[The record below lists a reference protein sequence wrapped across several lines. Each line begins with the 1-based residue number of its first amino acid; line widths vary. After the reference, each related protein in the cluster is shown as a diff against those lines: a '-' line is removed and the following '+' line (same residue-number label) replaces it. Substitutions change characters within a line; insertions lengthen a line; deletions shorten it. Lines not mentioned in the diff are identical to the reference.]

1 MTPPPRRFPLIA
13 GPTAG
18 GKTALAV
25 DVAHAFIAR
34 GVAPVEIISADSM
47 LLYRGLDIGTAKP
60 TPDER
65 RAVPHH
71 LIDIADPRESFSVY
85 QWLAQAESLI
95 RDVQSRGGVPIVVGG
110 THLYV
115 KALLGGLFEGPGA
128 DASLRARLEALPSPE
143 RRAMLE
149 ARDPDAAARIHPNDT
164 RRTIRALEV
173 LELTGTPIS
182 AHQRQWEGAPRAD
195 ILLVGLDW
203 PVEDLNRRIN
213 ARVRAMIEGGLVAE
227 ARALWL
233 AGALGPQARE
243 SLGYKQLIEH
253 FEGRAS
259 LNDAIE
265 QIKIETRRFAKN
277 QRTWLRRLRTT
288 PRSVWI
294 AGPSA
299 GAEEVPQ
306 MIVNQCFSA

>member
-1 MTPPPRRFPLIA
+1 MNLPARRSA
-13 GPTAG
+13 PTSAN
-18 GKTALAV
+18 GK
-25 DVAHAFIAR
+25 
-34 GVAPVEIISADSM
+34 AP
-47 LLYRGLDIGTAKP
+47 
-60 TPDER
+60 
-65 RAVPHH
+65 
-71 LIDIADPRESFSVY
+71 
-85 QWLAQAESLI
+85 
-95 RDVQSRGGVPIVVGG
+95 
-110 THLYV
+110 
-115 KALLGGLFEGPGA
+115 
-128 DASLRARLEALPSPE
+128 
-143 RRAMLE
+143 
-149 ARDPDAAARIHPNDT
+149 
-164 RRTIRALEV
+164 
-173 LELTGTPIS
+173 
-182 AHQRQWEGAPRAD
+182 PRAD

-213 ARVRAMIEGGLVAE
+213 ARVRAMIEGGLVDE
-227 ARALWL
+227 ARSLWL
-233 AGALGPQARE
+233 VGALGSQARE